1 MCDYVVTFC
10 PRLQTWRVDFA
21 SSSTLTK
28 DKSATWFEEAFFS
41 DVLTAAQ
48 QDVRMTE

>member
-21 SSSTLTK
+21 SSDK